1 MNIQE
6 ITKVLSTV
14 IHPENDKSVVELGL
28 VQNLKVMENYVS
40 FRLVF
45 KRSDPMSASLKSAC
59 VKALKEAFPGV
70 DVDILVLVD
79 AGGATAKKKAELGKE
94 ELENVAKVIAV
105 ASGKGGVGKSTVA
118 VNLAVALAKKGYKVG
133 LLDADVYGPSVPKM
147 TGTEDILPEMIQVDS
162 PLASDDPSSE
172 HYNEKK
178 NLMVPVEKY
187 GVKWISIGYFA
198 KPEQA
203 LIWRG
208 PLACGALKQL
218 AYEVYWGELDY
229 LLIDLPPGTGDIHIS
244 MISEIDLAGAIIV
257 TTPQNVALADV
268 EKGIN
273 MFANKDVQTPILGI
287 VENMSWF
294 TPAEL
299 PDNKYFIFG
308 KDGGKKMAEKYNV
321 PLLAQIPI
329 VQSVME
335 GGDKGTPA
343 ALEDNTIVSDA
354 FAELAGKIEKNL

>member
-1 MNIQE
+1 MDIKK
-6 ITKVLSTV
+6 ITEVLSTV

-28 VQNLKVMENYVS
+28 VQNLKVMESYIS

-45 KRSDPMSASLKSAC
+45 SRPDPMSSSLKDAC

-70 DVDILVLVD
+70 DVDILELVD
-79 AGGATAKKKAELGKE
+79 AGRATAKRKLDLGKE
-94 ELENVAKVIAV
+94 ELEKVDKIIAI

-133 LLDADVYGPSVPKM
+133 LIDADVYGPSVPKM
-147 TGTEDILPEMIQVDS
+147 TGTEDTLPEMIEVDA
-162 PLASDDPSSE
+162 PLAVDDPSDE

-178 NLMVPVEKY
+178 NLIVPVEKY

-218 AYEVYWGELDY
+218 TYEVFWGELDY

-244 MISEIDLAGAIIV
+244 MIQDIALSGAIIV
-257 TTPQNVALADV
+257 TTPQKVALADV

-273 MFANKDVQTPILGI
+273 MFTNKDVRTPILGI

-299 PDNKYFIFG
+299 PGNRYYIFG
-308 KDGGKKMAEKYNV
+308 KDGGKEMAEKHGV
-321 PLLAQIPI
+321 PLLAQIPV
-329 VQSVME
+329 VQGVME
-335 GGDKGTPA
+335 GGDNGVPA
-343 ALEDNTIVSDA
+343 AFADNTPVSEA
-354 FAELAGKIEKNL
+354 FARLADNV

>member
-1 MNIQE
+1 MDIQE
-6 ITKVLSTV
+6 ITNVLSTV
-14 IHPENDKSVVELGL
+14 IHPENDKSVTELGL
-28 VQNLKVMENYVS
+28 VQNLKVMDNYIS

-45 KRSDPMSASLKSAC
+45 KRADPMGSSLKAAC
-59 VKALKEAFPGV
+59 AKALKEAFPGV
-70 DVDILVLVD
+70 DVDILELVD
-79 AGGATAKKKAELGKE
+79 AGGATAKKKLELGKE
-94 ELENVAKVIAV
+94 ELENVRKVIAV

-133 LLDADVYGPSVPKM
+133 LIDADVYGPSVPKM
-147 TGTEDILPEMIQVDS
+147 TATEGVLPEMIETDS
-162 PLASDDPSSE
+162 PLASDDPASE

-178 NLMVPVEKY
+178 NLIVPVEKF

-208 PLACGALKQL
+208 PLASGALKQL
-218 AYEVYWGELDY
+218 TYEVFWGELDY

-244 MISEIDLAGAIIV
+244 MISEIALAGAIIV

-273 MFANKDVQTPILGI
+273 MFANKDVRTPILGI

-299 PDNKYFIFG
+299 PDNKYYIFG
-308 KDGGKKMAEKYNV
+308 KDGGKRMAEKYNV

-335 GGDKGTPA
+335 GGESGLPA
-343 ALEDNTIVSDA
+343 ALEENTIVGRA
-354 FAELAGKIEKNL
+354 FAELAGKL